1 MILEDLG
8 RLSETS
14 HPFFQSFRV
23 DKFGRVGASVEA
35 KVLLPLK
42 SLAYG
47 VAPHCF
53 ADYFQ
58 VSKPMA
64 RECVKQFI
72 RVIPYLYSQEYLR
85 LPTPADLKN
94 ITALHQRVHGVP
106 GMVGSLDCMQTRWKN
121 CPIAWQQS
129 FRGRSKG
136 MSTIVL
142 EAAADYNLWFWHAAY
157 GFSGALNDGN
167 ILALSPLLDR
177 MTNGTFGQLEEEAGV
192 VPFIVHGEAF
202 RRTYFLVDGIYPR
215 YTRFVKA
222 VREPI
227 TDQEKRFTGWQESAR
242 KDIER
247 AFGVL
252 QGRFK
257 AIAYP
262 IHFLDQ
268 DCIYAMVTSC
278 LIMHNMCI
286 SERVMESCTVTYDP
300 SVEADPEVEVED
312 AVRFPPGVNLPIEA
326 LAPPPPLALI
336 RDFGRDITA
345 SVVRNR
351 EFVGLR
357 DVEEWG
363 RLQAAIIR
371 HKGNQY

>member
-1 MILEDLG
+1 MRDHLGPNPLYEKEFPLYFRLSQTRVQLILEDLG

-23 DKFGRVGASVEA
+23 DMFGRMGASVEA

-47 VAPHCF
+47 GVAPHCF

-58 VSKPMA
+58 VSQPMA

-72 RVIPYLYSQEYLR
+72 RVIIPYLYSQEFLR
-85 LPTPADLKN
+85 LPTPVDLKN
-94 ITALHQRVHGVP
+94 ITALHERVHGVP

-121 CPIAWQQS
+121 CPIACWQQS

-136 MSTIVL
+136 MSTIVVL
-142 EAAADYNLWFWHAAY
+142 EAAADYNLWFWHAAPY

-177 MTNGTFGQLEEEAGV
+177 MTNNGTFGQLEEEPEV
-192 VPFIVHGEAF
+192 VPFFIQGEMEPF
-202 RRTYFLVDGIYPR
+202 NRTFFLVYGIYPR
-215 YTRFVKA
+215 YTKFVKA

-252 QGRFK
+252 EEGRFK
-257 AIAYP
+257 AMAYP

-268 DCIYAMVTSC
+268 DCIYAMVVLSYTTC
-278 LIMHNMCI
+278 AYQ
-286 SERVMESCTVTYDP
+286 R
-300 SVEADPEVEVED
+300 
-312 AVRFPPGVNLPIEA
+312 G
-326 LAPPPPLALI
+326 
-336 RDFGRDITA
+336 
-345 SVVRNR
+345 
-351 EFVGLR
+351 
-357 DVEEWG
+357 
-363 RLQAAIIR
+363 
-371 HKGNQY
+371 